1 MEGVPVLAVVGG
13 LVAAGAGTAA
23 AASAGG
29 PHAGV
34 GAALLAGLLL
44 AVWVLRV
51 VVGGLRRQLMAAA
64 QQARLDPLTGFL
76 DRTAVLEELQTRLVH
91 RGVHEVVGV
100 LSLDLDRLRAINHT
114 MGHGAGDEVLE
125 AVAGRLRL
133 ALRTGD
139 VVGRIGGDE
148 FVVVTS
154 GLRTVADLD
163 RLAGRI
169 LAQLDGPVVLRDGS
183 RQMATASVGV
193 AYALKGRYTALELLR
208 EADVALNLAK
218 DGGGSR
224 HVVFDAELRA
234 RASARVELERELRRA
249 VEDGEL
255 VVQYQPI
262 VTAADGTVEQV
273 EALVRWR
280 HPTRGLLPPHH
291 FLSVA
296 SESGL
301 ILDVGQHVLGCAC
314 EQAARWSSELGR
326 PVEVAVNLAERQL
339 FDPALIP
346 TVAGVLRTTG
356 LPAAQLQLEIS
367 EELLGAQ
374 LERVVEVL
382 GRLARIGVGL
392 ALDDFGTSRA
402 SLRQLESLGM
412 IRTLKLDRAFVAGV
426 AEDEVDRTL
435 VSAVMAL
442 ARSLGMVVVAEGVET
457 PEQARALTR
466 LGVHRLQGFYFQRP
480 TEAEAITPLL
490 SVGLPVP
497 APAGPADA

>member
-1 MEGVPVLAVVGG
+1 
-13 LVAAGAGTAA
+13 
-23 AASAGG
+23 
-29 PHAGV
+29 
-34 GAALLAGLLL
+34 
-44 AVWVLRV
+44 
-51 VVGGLRRQLMAAA
+51 
-64 QQARLDPLTGFL
+64 
-76 DRTAVLEELQTRLVH
+76 
-91 RGVHEVVGV
+91 
-100 LSLDLDRLRAINHT
+100 
-114 MGHGAGDEVLE
+114 
-125 AVAGRLRL
+125 
-133 ALRTGD
+133 
-139 VVGRIGGDE
+139 
-148 FVVVTS
+148 
-154 GLRTVADLD
+154 
-163 RLAGRI
+163 
-169 LAQLDGPVVLRDGS
+169 
-183 RQMATASVGV
+183 MATASVGV